1 MKDSNVLSTSTRSY
15 DLDWLRVLA
24 FSLLIVYH
32 AGMIFAIPNWYIAN
46 AEQSILILYFI
57 KFTHLW
63 RLPLLFLI
71 SGMAISYALK
81 RRTYQQ
87 FIQNRLQRLLIPF
100 IVAMLIC
107 YPPQIYFFHLSRGIT
122 YTSYWEF
129 LYVFGQDYFSFET
142 WGGIYYR
149 TRHLWF
155 IIYLLTFSLGCLP
168 IFLHLKSTEGQH
180 WLKEML
186 LFFKELNGKGFIF
199 MIVIPL
205 TILDSFCTR
214 VLIQIVPD
222 YGLVEHGYCLLF
234 FIYGFIL
241 TTSPTFLQ
249 VVHSFKKKMLGLACI
264 SSVIYFVIYVY
275 DYEPY
280 FQTLAIDLLS
290 NTVRVAWITAILGY
304 GKQYLSFNSPLLKYC
319 NEAVYPFYLLHQPIL
334 IALAFYSIPLP
345 LEVHTKFILVS
356 LATFFV
362 TWIVYELGIRPWK
375 PIRPLFGLT
384 NKKSPVRF
392 RVKSKAKQ
400 VFRV

>member
-1 MKDSNVLSTSTRSY
+1 MKDNIQLSTSTRAY
-15 DLDWLRVLA
+15 DLDWIRVLA

-32 AGMIFAIPNWYIAN
+32 AGIIFAIPNWYVAN
-46 AEQSILILYFI
+46 SEQSIFILYFI

-87 FIQNRLQRLLIPF
+87 FIQNRLQRLLLPF
-100 IVAMLIC
+100 LVAMLLL
-107 YPPQIYFFHLSRGIT
+107 YPPQIYFFHLSRGVS
-122 YTSYWEF
+122 YSSYWEF
-129 LYVFGQDYFSFET
+129 LYLFGQEYFSFEY
-142 WGGIYYR
+142 WGGIYHR

-155 IIYLLTFSLGCLP
+155 IIYLLVFSLGCLP
-168 IFLHLKSTEGQH
+168 IFLHLKSPEGKI

-186 LFFKELNGKGFIF
+186 IFFKELNGKGFVF
-199 MIVIPL
+199 MIVVPL
-205 TILDSFCTR
+205 TLLDSFCTR
-214 VLIQIVPD
+214 VLIQLVAD

-241 TTSPTFLQ
+241 TTSPDFLQ
-249 VVHSFKKKMLGLACI
+249 IVYSFKKKMLGLACI
-264 SSVIYFVIYVY
+264 TSVLYFLIHVY
-275 DYEPY
+275 NYEPY

-334 IALAFYSIPLP
+334 IALAFYSINFR
-345 LEVHTKFILVS
+345 LEVHLKFIMVS

-362 TWIVYELGIRPWK
+362 TWIIYEIGIRPWK

-384 NKKSPVRF
+384 NEVLLPRF
-392 RVKSKAKQ
+392 SSKAKRILK
-400 VFRV
+400 V